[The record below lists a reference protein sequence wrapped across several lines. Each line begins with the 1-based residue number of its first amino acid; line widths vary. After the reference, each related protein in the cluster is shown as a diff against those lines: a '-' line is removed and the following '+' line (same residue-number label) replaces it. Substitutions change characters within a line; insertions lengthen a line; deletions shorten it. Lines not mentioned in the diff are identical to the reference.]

1 MTDKTTIINNDD
13 LFKRISSN
21 LKKLIKVMNW
31 SQKQLAEMTGLTS
44 TSISNIEGDKPCSV
58 SSLTKICDA
67 LNINLAFT
75 QNDTEDVVEVDDVKS
90 KIVNCCNQ
98 LNSIKEELIKLL

>member
-1 MTDKTTIINNDD
+1 MTIGEVIRTRRCE
-13 LFKRISSN
+13 LE
-21 LKKLIKVMNW
+21 L

-90 KIVNCCNQ
+90 KIINCCNQ